1 MKLSQRGRVSPFIAM
16 DVLAA
21 ANRRAA
27 EGRPVYHLELGQP
40 SARPPERVNQA
51 AAQAMAAGHTGY
63 TEGLGLP
70 ALRRRIARHYGEA
83 FGLDIAPGRIVATTG
98 SSGGFLLAFL
108 ACFDAGDRVALPRP
122 GYPAYRNILKA
133 LDLVPVDVP
142 LGPETHFHITPERLE
157 DAWRQSGGFKG
168 LLIASPNNPTGTVL
182 AADDLAHI
190 AGFCREKGVQLI
202 SDEIYHG
209 ITYAGPAAT
218 ALAGD
223 DDALVINSFSKYYCM
238 TGWRVGWMV
247 IPEAMVRTAECL
259 SQNVFVCAPSPAQ
272 RAAVAALDCAD
283 ELDRLVTRYAES
295 RRRLLAA
302 LQEGGISS
310 IAPADGAFYLYADIG
325 ALSDDSMA
333 FCARLLEDTGIAIT
347 PGVDFDPVDGGRH
360 IRLSYAGDPAMIT
373 EAAKLL
379 EGWLK
384 GR

>member
-1 MKLSQRGRVSPFIAM
+1 M

-21 ANRRAA
+21 ANRREA

-40 SARPPERVNQA
+40 SARPPEQVNQA
-51 AAQAMAAGHTGY
+51 AVAAMAAGNTGY

-70 ALRRRIARHYGEA
+70 ALRQRIARHYGER
-83 FGLDIAPGRIVATTG
+83 FGLDIAPERVVATTG

-142 LGPETHFHITPERLE
+142 LGPDTHFHITPERLE
-157 DAWRQSGGFKG
+157 EAWQRSGGFKG

-182 AADDLAHI
+182 AADDLARI
-190 AGFCREKGVQLI
+190 AGFCRDKGVQLI

-218 ALAGD
+218 ALAVD

-272 RAAVAALDCAD
+272 RAAVAALDCTA
-283 ELDRLVTRYAES
+283 ELDRQVAHYAES

-302 LQEGGISS
+302 LQAGGITR
-310 IAPADGAFYLYADIG
+310 IAPADGAFYLYTDIAD
-325 ALSDDSMA
+325 LSRDSMA
-333 FCARLLEDTGIAIT
+333 FCARLLEDTGIALT
-347 PGVDFDPVDGGRH
+347 PGVDFDPVDGGH
-360 IRLSYAGDPAMIT
+360 HVRLSYAGDTAMIA
-373 EAAKLL
+373 EAATVL
-379 EGWLK
+379 EAWLK
-384 GR
+384 GQ

>member
-1 MKLSQRGRVSPFIAM
+1 M

-21 ANRRAA
+21 ANRRQA

-40 SARPPERVNQA
+40 SAGPPQRVNQA
-51 AAQAMAAGHTGY
+51 AAAAMQAGNTGY
-63 TEGLGLP
+63 TEGLGLSD
-70 ALRRRIARHYGEA
+70 LRQRIARHYGER
-83 FGLDIAPGRIVATTG
+83 FGLDVAPGRVVAPTG

-142 LGPETHFHITPERLE
+142 LGPDTHFHVTPEHLE
-157 DAWRQSGGFKG
+157 EAWRQSGGFKG

-182 AADDLAHI
+182 AADDIGRI

-218 ALAGD
+218 ALAAD
-223 DDALVINSFSKYYCM
+223 DDALIINSFSKYYCM

-259 SQNVFVCAPSPAQ
+259 SQNMFVCAPSPAQ
-272 RAAVAALDCAD
+272 RAAVAAFDCAD
-283 ELDRLVTRYAES
+283 ELDRRVAQYAES
-295 RRRLLAA
+295 RHLLLTT
-302 LQEGGISS
+302 LQAGGIRR
-310 IAPADGAFYLYADIG
+310 IAPADGAFYVYADIG
-325 ALSDDSMA
+325 DLSHDSMG
-333 FCARLLEDTGIAIT
+333 FCARLLEETGIAIT
-347 PGVDFDPVDGGRH
+347 PGVDFDPVDGGH
-360 IRLSYAGDPAMIT
+360 HVRLSYAGEAAMIA
-373 EAAKLL
+373 EAAKGL
-379 EGWLK
+379 EAWLK
-384 GR
+384 GQ